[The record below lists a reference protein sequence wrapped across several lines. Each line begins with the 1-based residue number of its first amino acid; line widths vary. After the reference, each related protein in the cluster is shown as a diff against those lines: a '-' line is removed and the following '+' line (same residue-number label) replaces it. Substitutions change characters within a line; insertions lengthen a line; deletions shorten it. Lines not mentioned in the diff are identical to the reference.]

1 MKKLHTILLS
11 CAASVFLL
19 VRPAI
24 ADDDLYSKQFG
35 LCADKTNGGT
45 FAIIDCIQQE
55 LSRQDK
61 KLNAN
66 YKKAMVL
73 IGEQIGKA
81 GQDSLRQAQRA
92 WLKWRDQDNG
102 VYGLFYDSYGQMAR
116 INANDDYL
124 EKTARRVRD
133 LENLIKMME

>member
-19 VRPAI
+19 VLPAI

-35 LCADKTNGGT
+35 LCVDKTNGGT

-55 LSRQDK
+55 LARQDK

-66 YKKAMVL
+66 YKKAMAL
-73 IGEQIGKA
+73 IGEQLGKA